1 MAVYPRTGDT
11 EVPAQPNFPA
21 LEREVLDYWEG
32 ADTFRASIQ
41 PRPGKPT
48 VSSSS
53 TTGRRSPT
61 GCRTTVT

>member
-21 LEREVLDYWEG
+21 LEREVLDYWE
-32 ADTFRASIQ
+32 AHDTFRASIRQ
-41 PRPGKPT
+41 RPADA
-48 VSSSS
+48 SSSS

>member
-1 MAVYPRTGDT
+1 MAVYPRTGDS

-21 LEREVLDYWEG
+21 LEREVLEYWD
-32 ADTFRASIQ
+32 AHDTFRESIRQ
-41 PRPGKPT
+41 RMGAADA
-48 VSSSS
+48 SSSS